1 MATVNKDHAER
12 VRQDGL
18 CLLGA
23 GHNRN
28 DGILN
33 PSLSNV
39 TTELAQGINT
49 TFTIHKV
56 GIEKHFTRLVLF

>member
-49 TFTIHKV
+49 TFTIDKV